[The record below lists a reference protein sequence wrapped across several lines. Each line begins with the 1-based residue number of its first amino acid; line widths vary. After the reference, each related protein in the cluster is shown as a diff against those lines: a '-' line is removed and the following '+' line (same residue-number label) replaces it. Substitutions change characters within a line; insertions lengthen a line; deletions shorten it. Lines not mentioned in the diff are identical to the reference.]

1 MTPDYLDRLAR
12 SEPLD
17 GWRPDEL
24 VAALAMVEGLD
35 ATRKRWEPSTV
46 VVDIR
51 YARYR
56 RRLRQEL
63 DHRIADDNLL

>member
-1 MTPDYLDRLAR
+1 MTADFLDRLAR
-12 SEPLD
+12 SEPLAS
-17 GWRPDEL
+17 WRPDEL

-35 ATRKRWEPSTV
+35 ATRKRWEHGTV

-51 YARYR
+51 YAMYR

-63 DHRIADDNLL
+63 DHRLADDNLL

>member
-17 GWRPDEL
+17 SWRPDEL